1 MPHNLKFHQRLRLA
15 TYGATYGDAEP
26 HCHVEKKTSA
36 NQVEASSPRKN
47 MENIGKMKMMKYDEI

>member
-1 MPHNLKFHQRLRLA
+1 
-15 TYGATYGDAEP
+15 
-26 HCHVEKKTSA
+26 VEKKTSA